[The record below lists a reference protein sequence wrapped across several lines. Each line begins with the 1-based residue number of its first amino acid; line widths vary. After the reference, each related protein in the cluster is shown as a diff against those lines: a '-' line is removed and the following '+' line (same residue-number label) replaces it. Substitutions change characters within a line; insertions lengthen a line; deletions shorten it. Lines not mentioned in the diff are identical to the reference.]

1 MTGGEKFVKFIAI
14 CLAFLL
20 ICAILSAIFTGV
32 SFLGI
37 IFNDERMYGVPTGK
51 NINSYIEKLN
61 IYVGAA
67 DLEVKEGDYLYVES
81 DNDSIKI
88 KENNSVLTITEVKR
102 PYDFN
107 KTKKVTVYVPST
119 CAFESINI
127 ETGAGLVDISS
138 LNAEKFNLKLG
149 AGVALLS
156 DITSTYD
163 TEIDGGAGELKIEE
177 CEFTNLDLDIG
188 VGECTASFRLK
199 GESDVHCGVSSTNLT
214 LYAYDDKDY
223 TVKVDK
229 GIGDVEID
237 GVTARDN
244 DVFGTGSNIVDIS
257 CGVGEVDVNFQKRIY

>member
-20 ICAILSAIFTGV
+20 ICAILSAIFTGI
-32 SFLGI
+32 SFLGL

-51 NINSYIEKLN
+51 NVNSNIEKLN

-88 KENNSVLTITEVKR
+88 KENNSILTITEIKR
-102 PYDFN
+102 PYDLN

-119 CAFESINI
+119 MTFENISI

-138 LNAEKFNLKLG
+138 LNAEKFTLELG

-156 DITSTYD
+156 DIKTTSQTD
-163 TEIDGGAGELKIEE
+163 IDGGAGELKIDD
-177 CEFTNLDLDIG
+177 CEFTNLDLNIG

-199 GESDVHCGVSSTNLT
+199 GESDVYCGLSSTNLT
-214 LYAYDDKDY
+214 LYQYNDNDY
-223 TVKVDK
+223 TVTVDK
-229 GIGDVEID
+229 GIGDVIVD
-237 GVTARDN
+237 NVTAKDG
-244 DVFGTGSNIVDIS
+244 DILGTGASIVNVS
-257 CGVGEVDVNFQKRIY
+257 CGVGEVKVDFFERIY

>member
-20 ICAILSAIFTGV
+20 ICGILSAIFTGI

-37 IFNDERMYGVPTGK
+37 IFNDDRMYGVPTGK
-51 NINSYIEKLN
+51 NVNSYVEELN

-81 DNDSIKI
+81 DNDAIKI

-102 PYDFN
+102 PYDLN
-107 KTKKVTVYVPST
+107 KTKKVTVYVPSSMT
-119 CAFESINI
+119 FESINI

-138 LNAEKFNLKLG
+138 LKAEEFNLELG
-149 AGVALLS
+149 AGVARLS
-156 DITSTYD
+156 DITSTYSTD
-163 TEIDGGAGELKIEE
+163 IDGGAGELKIEE
-177 CEFTNLDLDIG
+177 CDFANLELDIG

-199 GESDVHCGVSSTNLT
+199 GESDVHCGVSSTTLT
-214 LYAYDDKDY
+214 LYEYDENDY

-229 GIGDVEID
+229 GIGDVVVD
-237 GVTARDN
+237 GVSAKDN
-244 DVFGTGSNIVDIS
+244 DVIGTGASIVDIS
-257 CGVGEVDVNFQKRIY
+257 CGVGEVDVNFQRRIY